1 MPKRK
6 GKNFNSQ
13 PKFTGAS
20 GTQATPAAPS
30 SCAKQ
35 PTTAGIYT
43 PKPSQVEVLEAQIR
57 VFVGRETDY
66 HRQAD
71 LRAMLAVAKCGESSG
86 RIKAGNWTQGEKR
99 GRVSLWGVD
108 ECTLAVIGTGGH
120 THKTK

>member
-66 HRQAD
+66 RNAIAALTKEKND
-71 LRAMLAVAKCGESSG
+71 LVRKLASLLSLSLLYTPLFSFFLLFIAAAPWLCVRACGRS
-86 RIKAGNWTQGEKR
+86 R
-99 GRVSLWGVD
+99 
-108 ECTLAVIGTGGH
+108 
-120 THKTK
+120 